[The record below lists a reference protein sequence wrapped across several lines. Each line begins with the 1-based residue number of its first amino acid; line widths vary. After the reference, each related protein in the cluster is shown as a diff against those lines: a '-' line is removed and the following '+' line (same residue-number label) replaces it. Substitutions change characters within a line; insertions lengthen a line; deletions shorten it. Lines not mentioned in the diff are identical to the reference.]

1 MFYIYHT
8 EIAGKIMRKFFLPFI
23 IILLVSALYANT
35 MFEEYSA
42 TPATNRV
49 TIKWR
54 TTMEQGTANFVI
66 LRSMDDV
73 SFQEVNRVSAK
84 GQGAEY
90 TYVDENVI
98 FKTSQIFFYKI
109 RAIDG
114 DDSMIEETESLSVH
128 PNISGIYR
136 TWGAIKAMF
145 R

>member
-1 MFYIYHT
+1 
-8 EIAGKIMRKFFLPFI
+8 MRKSFLPFI
-23 IILLVSALYANT
+23 IILLISALYANT

-42 TPATNRV
+42 EPATNRV

-54 TTMEQGTANFVI
+54 TTMEQGVTNFVI
-66 LRSMDDV
+66 LRSMDDI
-73 SFQEVNRVSAK
+73 SFQEVKRVSAN
-84 GQGAEY
+84 GQGTQY
-90 TYVDENVI
+90 TWVDENVI

-114 DDSMIEETESLSVH
+114 EDSTIEETESLSVH
-128 PNISGIYR
+128 PNISSIYR